1 LHVRFCVVPSPY
13 ADEIAQ
19 IAREFAAM
27 DPNARRVVVAGEDDY
42 PEEEVAVAIAD
53 VANPGAVV
61 LTQAGNVY
69 AVLDVDDARN
79 GGLIDLSF
87 AKARIA

>member
-1 LHVRFCVVPSPY
+1 MHVRFCVVPSPN
-13 ADEIAQ
+13 ADEIAEL
-19 IAREFAAM
+19 AREFAAM

-42 PEEEVAVAIAD
+42 PEEQIAVAIAN

-61 LTQAGNVY
+61 LTRAGDVY
-69 AVLDVDDARN
+69 GVLDVDEAQN
-79 GGLIDLSF
+79 GGIIDLSF